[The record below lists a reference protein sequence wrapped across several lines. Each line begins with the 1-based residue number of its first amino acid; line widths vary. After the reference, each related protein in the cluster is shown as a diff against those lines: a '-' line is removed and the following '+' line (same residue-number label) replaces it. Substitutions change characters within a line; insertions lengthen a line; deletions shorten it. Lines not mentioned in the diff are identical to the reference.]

1 MTKTRFFLYFDKV
14 LAYLRM
20 VFAITIALP
29 ATIVFSGLAL
39 GFVTGGHGFQ
49 EMAEGLL
56 GNSAL
61 VQRQLG
67 TPVAAGQIAICK
79 SASLPSKELDFTS
92 PPLSC
97 PAIEVVSYDK
107 YVDLIAKFIRNVY
120 LFLVLL
126 SALIYW
132 MLFTRKDMI
141 WRWAQPGK
149 IDPELNAVHAHES
162 RHQNDAVVS
171 DARPITNPTRLR

>member
-20 VFAITIALP
+20 VFAITIVLP
-29 ATIVFSGLAL
+29 ATIIFSVLAV
-39 GFVTGGHGFQ
+39 GFVIGGQGFQ
-49 EMAEGLL
+49 ELAEGLL

-79 SASLPSKELDFTS
+79 SSSLPSKELDFTS
-92 PPLSC
+92 PPAC

-107 YVDLIAKFIRNVY
+107 YVGLIAKFIRNVY

-132 MLFTRKDMI
+132 MFFTRKDMI
-141 WRWAQPGK
+141 WRWAEPGAGLTL
-149 IDPELNAVHAHES
+149 ELNAA
-162 RHQNDAVVS
+162 
-171 DARPITNPTRLR
+171 DARP